1 MTNPADMVDRI
12 VAGVLERLQAP
23 ATAPGVVTATATAPV
38 AAPAIRP
45 AAPPAATANGAL
57 SIPDVVITA
66 GLLETRGV
74 LSGPVV
80 FAAKAILTP
89 SAVDFLKSRKIAWSK
104 ANNSQ
109 SGAAAAST
117 SNVSWLAL
125 VSRSTPAIESALDAL
140 AKQPGI
146 HWKRE
151 LVGCHRE
158 SARRAVAALCRGEC
172 DAAIAV
178 TGKPESVVCRANRNA
193 QVRAAAVDS
202 LEQAK
207 RAKRTLGA
215 NLFAVDPAE
224 QSMFALRGLL
234 REIVAGGKPVL
245 PSDWSE

>member
-1 MTNPADMVDRI
+1 MTNPADLIDRI
-12 VAGVLERLQAP
+12 VAGVLEQLQAP
-23 ATAPGVVTATATAPV
+23 ATSTASAAPATV

-45 AAPPAATANGAL
+45 SAANGAL
-57 SIPDVVITA
+57 SIPDAVITA
-66 GLLETRGV
+66 GLLETRGI

-89 SAVDFLKSRKIAWSK
+89 SAVDFLSSRKIAWSK

-109 SGAAAAST
+109 PDAAATST
-117 SNVSWLAL
+117 GRVNWLAL
-125 VSRSTPAIESALDAL
+125 VSRSTPAVESALDAI
-140 AKQPGI
+140 ARQPGI
-146 HWKRE
+146 HWQRE

-193 QVRAAAVDS
+193 LVRAAAVDS
-202 LEQAK
+202 VDRVK
-207 RAKRTLGA
+207 RARQTLGA
-215 NLFAVDPAE
+215 NLFAIDPAE
-224 QSMFALRGLL
+224 QSMFVLRGLL
-234 REIVAGGKPVL
+234 REIVAGGKPAV

>member
-12 VAGVLERLQAP
+12 VAGVLEQLQAP
-23 ATAPGVVTATATAPV
+23 AAATGVVTATANATV

-45 AAPPAATANGAL
+45 AAATNGTL
-57 SIPDVVITA
+57 SIPDAVITA

-89 SAVDFLKSRKIAWSK
+89 SAVDFLKSRKITWSK

-109 SGAAAAST
+109 SGATAAST

-125 VSRSTPAIESALDAL
+125 VSRSTPAVESALNAL
-140 AKQPGI
+140 ARQPGI
-146 HWKRE
+146 HWQRE

-158 SARRAVAALCRGEC
+158 SARRAVGALCRGEC

-178 TGKPESVVCRANRNA
+178 TGKPESVVCRGNRNA

-202 LEQAK
+202 LEQVK

-215 NLFAVDPAE
+215 NLFAIDPAE

-234 REIVAGGKPVL
+234 REIVAGGKPIL